1 MYSGMAT
8 CATDNSAAQTV
19 SGATYVTTF
28 TLVVA
33 GSVEAFD
40 KAAFKT
46 KLASALKVAESLLA
60 ITVSAASVKV
70 TAQVTTG
77 DKSVSTGVVQTVE
90 QFQSNPSALSAS
102 LGVQV
107 ESVTKP
113 VTTSAQPNSAG
124 SSMGAII
131 GGSVGGVVLLGAVA
145 VGVVM
150 YLKKKRIPSKS
161 ATTL

>member
-1 MYSGMAT
+1 MLLGVFAT
-8 CATDNSAAQTV
+8 
-19 SGATYVTTF
+19 
-28 TLVVA
+28 
-33 GSVEAFD
+33 
-40 KAAFKT
+40 AFKA
-46 KLASALKVAESLLA
+46 KLASVLKVAESLLA
-60 ITVSAASVKV
+60 IIVSAASVKV

-77 DKSVSTGVVQTVE
+77 DKTISTGVVQAVE

-131 GGSVGGVVLLGAVA
+131 GGVVGGVVLLGAVA
-145 VGVVM
+145 VGVVV
-150 YLKKKRIPSKS
+150 YLKKKSNLSKP
-161 ATTL
+161 ATTVTVTHNNPGGDISMASSASASVDDKI